1 MARRAD
7 AGACEGAL
15 DAQAELERM
24 HDHQVMF
31 DHLVRLQA
39 GIGHRIA
46 ITRGD
51 HGGHHQAQ
59 AMLLELEHLGVA

>member
-1 MARRAD
+1 M
-7 AGACEGAL
+7 L
-15 DAQAELERM
+15 
-24 HDHQVMF
+24 

-39 GIGHRIA
+39 RIGHRIA

-51 HGGHHQAQ
+51 HRGHHQAQ